1 MEIDPEEID
10 DPDEI
15 YEGDYLEDRDELLKE
30 LDDEISE
37 ERINNINDKIAELD
51 KKMLYSLRKRII
63 KEQESTGK
71 ILIDPENITDTDL
84 SNFKELSKEIRGK
97 MLDDIIGQ
105 EDLSSE
111 IIASMIKLYDILP
124 QFRSEVIYNIISEV
138 FKNIFVERDE
148 ALNSLSATIYDL
160 NRKLSISGKKIID
173 LDIQVKDY
181 DKQIEEL
188 EKKSVDSDIENTK
201 LKKQNLELQK
211 QNLELQ
217 KQAAFFK
224 NKSDAFELKASLDEM
239 EVEVEKLNLGKRKRP
254 GSGSDYDEPVKK
266 KDIKENY
273 QDGLTIDNTLNVVFV
288 MLLSSYIALYDGKL
302 PENNLT
308 QTPTPTNTISD
319 TFKGTLMWWYYNK
332 TNGCFLVTNSGVQR
346 LDGCSDYYGSSI
358 ENQLKCSCGK
368 INNSNTLVK
377 PTCDT
382 DECFKPYCL
391 GNDNCDKSLSKCSND
406 QLYQCTGNIGDSNF
420 TYYTYKN
427 NSILSL
433 YSNLLT
439 LQNIF
444 SPDNKSKKSNI
455 LLYLFIFIIVIL
467 FIMGGLY
474 LLKKYKK
481 RKY

>member
-10 DPDEI
+10 DPNEI
-15 YEGDYLEDRDELLKE
+15 YEGNYLEDRDELLKE

-51 KKMLYSLRKRII
+51 MKMLYSLRKRII

-71 ILIDPENITDTDL
+71 ILIDTENITDTDL

-148 ALNSLSATIYDL
+148 ALNSLSDTIYDL
-160 NRKLSISGKKIID
+160 NRKLSISQKKIID
-173 LDIQVKDY
+173 LDKQVKDY
-181 DKQIEEL
+181 GKQIEEL
-188 EKKSVDSDIENTK
+188 EKKSVDENTK

-211 QNLELQ
+211 QLAETQ
-217 KQAAFFK
+217 KEAAFFK
-224 NKSDAFELKASLDEM
+224 NKSDALELNESLNKMLVDVKE
-239 EVEVEKLNLGKRKRP
+239 LNLRKRKRS
-254 GSGSDYDEPVKK
+254 GSGSDSEEPDKK
-266 KDIKENY
+266 RDIKENY
-273 QDGLTIDNTLNVVFV
+273 QDELTINNSLNVVFV

-302 PENNLT
+302 PENNSI
-308 QTPTPTNTISD
+308 QTPSNTISD
-319 TFKGTLMWWYYNK
+319 TFKVTLMWWYYNK
-332 TNGCFLVTNSGVQR
+332 TNGCFLVTNSSVQR
-346 LDGCSDYYGSSI
+346 LNGCSDWYGSSI
-358 ENQLKCSCGK
+358 KNQLNCSCGK
-368 INNSNTLVK
+368 IGTSISK
-377 PTCDT
+377 PICDKE
-382 DECFKPYCL
+382 ECFKPYCI
-391 GNDNCDKSLSKCSND
+391 GSDTCDNSLSKCSDN
-406 QLYQCTGNIGDSNF
+406 QLYQCTGNIGDPNF

-444 SPDNKSKKSNI
+444 SPDDKSEKSNI
-455 LLYLFIFIIVIL
+455 LLYLFIFIVIIL
-467 FIMGGLY
+467 FISGGLY
-474 LLKKYKK
+474 LFKKYKK

>member
-10 DPDEI
+10 DPNEI
-15 YEGDYLEDRDELLKE
+15 YEGNYLEDRDELLKE

-51 KKMLYSLRKRII
+51 MKMLYSLRKRII

-71 ILIDPENITDTDL
+71 ILIDTENITDTDL

-148 ALNSLSATIYDL
+148 ALNSLSDTIYDL
-160 NRKLSISGKKIID
+160 NRKLSISQKKIID
-173 LDIQVKDY
+173 LDKQVKDY
-181 DKQIEEL
+181 GKQIEEL
-188 EKKSVDSDIENTK
+188 EKKSVDENTK

-211 QNLELQ
+211 QLAETQ
-217 KQAAFFK
+217 KEAAFFK
-224 NKSDAFELKASLDEM
+224 NKSDALELKASLDEM
-239 EVEVEKLNLGKRKRP
+239 EVEVEKLSLGKRKR
-254 GSGSDYDEPVKK
+254 SGSDSEEPDKK
-266 KDIKENY
+266 RDIKENY

-308 QTPTPTNTISD
+308 QTPTNTISD
-319 TFKGTLMWWYYNK
+319 TFKVTLMWWYYNK

-358 ENQLKCSCGK
+358 KNQLNCSCGK
-368 INNSNTLVK
+368 IGSGLTK
-377 PTCDT
+377 PTCDK
-382 DECFKPYCL
+382 ECFKPYCI
-391 GNDNCDKSLSKCSND
+391 GSDNCDKSLTKCSND

-420 TYYTYKN
+420 RYYTYKN

-444 SPDNKSKKSNI
+444 SPDDKSEKSNI
-455 LLYLFIFIIVIL
+455 LLYLFIFIVIIL
-467 FIMGGLY
+467 FISGGLY
-474 LLKKYKK
+474 LFKKYKK